1 MGEVLFLS
9 LLHLFS
15 LTCISVSPHGLLLIT
30 FLTNEVS
37 LDIVRVGGRGHIKII
52 NILKRDSHL
61 CKIQFKNFLDFW
73 IFFTPTVTGG
83 EKGQPQQFIV
93 RATSKSSSFAYYVFF
108 SF

>member
-15 LTCISVSPHGLLLIT
+15 LTCITVSPHGLLLIT

-73 IFFTPTVTGG
+73 ILQLQEGR
-83 EKGQPQQFIV
+83 K
-93 RATSKSSSFAYYVFF
+93 ASHNNLSSEPPRNPRPSLIMCFLV
-108 SF
+108 SNS

>member
-15 LTCISVSPHGLLLIT
+15 LTCITVSPHGLLLIT

-73 IFFTPTVTGG
+73 IFFYTDSYRRG
-83 EKGQPQQFIV
+83 ESP
-93 RATSKSSSFAYYVFF
+93 ATTIYRPSHLEILVLRLLCVF
-108 SF
+108 